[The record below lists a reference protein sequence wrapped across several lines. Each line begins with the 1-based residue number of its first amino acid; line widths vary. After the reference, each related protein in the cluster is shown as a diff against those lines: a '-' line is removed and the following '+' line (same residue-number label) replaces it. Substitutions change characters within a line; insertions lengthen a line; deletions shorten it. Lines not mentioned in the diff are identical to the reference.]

1 MKDRRMKF
9 LLTGTLGV
17 SQGYCMHSQVLHA
30 FTGTACIHRY
40 CMHSQVLHAFTGT
53 ACIHRYCMHSQVLH
67 AFTGTVGTLYRV
79 SKYTSAMSIV
89 SQLDKS
95 LKFKPIRGDK
105 FTLHCTI

>member
-17 SQGYCMHSQVLHA
+17 SQGYCMHSQVL
-30 FTGTACIHRY
+30 Y
-40 CMHSQVLHAFTGT
+40 
-53 ACIHRYCMHSQVLH
+53 

-105 FTLHCTI
+105 LTVHCTI